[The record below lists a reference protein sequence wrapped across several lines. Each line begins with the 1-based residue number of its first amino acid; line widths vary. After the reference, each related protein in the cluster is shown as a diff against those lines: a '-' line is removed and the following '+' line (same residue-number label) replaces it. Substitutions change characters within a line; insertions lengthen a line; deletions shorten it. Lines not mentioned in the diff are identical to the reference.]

1 MVRAG
6 TKIWPCTASRRNI
19 REGGLREGYRC
30 WKHHSDCR
38 EHALLCLHSGA
49 FAGHEALQW
58 QQQSA
63 PQPSGGLL
71 LPPVHVAVLP
81 VSTRQ
86 HHAMCRLRK
95 FCLLETWSTLG
106 KRVQGGDGCLTRRFV
121 ASSSRA
127 LCSLWRSSVIFCRTS
142 SADFL
147 ASDSAFNAA
156 CSCCTSPALGFPAGH
171 CSQGQVRLH
180 MTRTL
185 LCEATTDFIFQQFD
199 LPVRSSV
206 CRCCSF

>member
-1 MVRAG
+1 MSTLCSASTQARLQD
-6 TKIWPCTASRRNI
+6 TKLCSGNSSLLLSPLEVFFC
-19 REGGLREGYRC
+19 
-30 WKHHSDCR
+30 
-38 EHALLCLHSGA
+38 LLCTL
-49 FAGHEALQW
+49 LCCL
-58 QQQSA
+58 SA
-63 PQPSGGLL
+63 QDNIMQC
-71 LPPVHVAVLP
+71 VN
-81 VSTRQ
+81 
-86 HHAMCRLRK
+86 CENI
-95 FCLLETWSTLG
+95 CLLETWSTLG

-185 LCEATTDFIFQQFD
+185 LCEATTDFIYQQFD